1 MFDPTIYDNLKVV
14 FEGALYDLDRAGRI
28 LVTGRDDLVNL
39 ATMSRSFVMQVERPE
54 NATCAAKLELSS
66 TLVDFASELRRMRL
80 AEEVPG
86 SMLTLT
92 FELPERMIVNS
103 AALDEHFQTV
113 WAEVADVVHERLAPF
128 EPNPEKQSREETQ
141 EGIYRITLYFKG
153 KIDEDNIEDVV
164 PLLEHMI
171 STLETIED
179 AGNSR

>member
-39 ATMSRSFVMQVERPE
+39 ATMSRTFVMQVEKPE

-66 TLVDFASELRRMRL
+66 TLVNFASELRRMRL
-80 AEEVPG
+80 ADEVPG

-92 FELPERMIVNS
+92 FELPERMVVHS
-103 AALDEHFQTV
+103 PALDEHFQAV

-128 EPNPEKQSREETQ
+128 EPNPEKRRLEETPD
-141 EGIYRITLYFKG
+141 GVYRITLYFKG

-164 PLLEHMI
+164 PLLEHFI
-171 STLETIED
+171 SSLETIED